1 MKAQVTGSRRITKVV
16 ITRSRKGN
24 AELARRLTSLGFEP
38 IPIDTIEFLPP
49 EDWSSVDANLRRL
62 AEFDWLLFTSAT
74 GVEFFAQR
82 MRALSL
88 ALPWHGKPMVAAV
101 GEKTGAALRRE
112 GIGVDFVPSA
122 YLTRALAEQLPRDR
136 GKDILMLRADIAEPD
151 AVGTLEE
158 GGFRVRDLAVYRTS
172 PLGGEEEAST
182 ERALGDAEAI
192 VFASPSAV
200 EAFARR
206 FDPAATAMSSDR
218 RPVVICIGPVTAAA
232 AKERGF
238 ERVLTPETH
247 TIESLLQC
255 LALAAAGEGK

>member
-1 MKAQVTGSRRITKVV
+1 MKAQVTGSRKITKVV

-24 AELARRLTSLGFEP
+24 AELATRLTALGFEP
-38 IPIDTIEFLPP
+38 ISVDTIEFLPP
-49 EDWSSVDANLRRL
+49 EDWSSVDASLRRL
-62 AEFDWLLFTSAT
+62 ADFDWLLFTSAT
-74 GVEFFAQR
+74 GVQFFAER

-88 ALPWHGKPMVAAV
+88 DLPWHGKPMVAAV
-101 GEKTGAALRRE
+101 GEKTGAALQRE
-112 GIGVDFVPSA
+112 GVGVDFVPSA

-151 AVGTLEE
+151 VLRTLEE

-172 PLGGEEEAST
+172 PLGGEEETKMESGLREA
-182 ERALGDAEAI
+182 DAI

-206 FDPAATAMSSDR
+206 FDRAALATSER
-218 RPVVICIGPVTAAA
+218 RPVVLCIGPVTAAA
-232 AKERGF
+232 AREHGF

-247 TIESLLQC
+247 TIESLLRS